1 MQSVVLLHGLMRGPL
16 TMVPLRRY
24 LTRRGF
30 DVHNFHYRSTRYQ
43 IDPLIE
49 QLSSYIDQRI
59 AKDSPPPYFV
69 GHSMGSI
76 IALGYLTTRIP
87 NQKSRL
93 VMLGPPNQGSS
104 LAAKLAK
111 SRALC
116 ALLGPGFCELRDPA
130 CFKLSANQQVG
141 IIAGTRGATGGYN
154 PLLAAPN
161 DGIVTAIE
169 TRLDGATQWH
179 QLTGIHAFLMLQPL
193 VMKLTCQFLQ
203 TGEFDLNIS

>member
-1 MQSVVLLHGLMRGPL
+1 MQSVVLLHGLIRGPL
-16 TMVPLRRY
+16 SMVPLKRY
-24 LTRRGF
+24 LARRGF
-30 DVHNFHYRSTRYQ
+30 DVYNFHYRSTRYTISSLVDQ
-43 IDPLIE
+43 LSRYIE
-49 QLSSYIDQRI
+49 QRVTQSS
-59 AKDSPPPYFV
+59 SPPYFV

-104 LAAKLAK
+104 LASKIARL
-111 SRALC
+111 RAIG
-116 ALLGPGFCELRDPA
+116 ALLGPGFDELRSPA
-130 CFKLSANQQVG
+130 GFKLTANQQVG

-161 DGIVTAIE
+161 DGIVTASE
-169 TRLDGATQWH
+169 TTLEGATQWY

-193 VMKLTCQFLQ
+193 VMKLTCQFLHS
-203 TGEFDLNIS
+203 GEFDLTIS